1 MTKNTVQDKSII
13 FYRRRQNLKQQELA
27 DDLGITRTYL
37 SFIENHKQYPDTE
50 LLDRLTKILG
60 VTVSQIYSENEL
72 DFILYKDK
80 KWLKKLEK
88 KEKMIR
94 YKKL

>member
-37 SFIENHKQYPDTE
+37 SFIENHRQYPDTE

-72 DFILYKDK
+72 DFILYQDRK
-80 KWLKKLEK
+80 
-88 KEKMIR
+88 
-94 YKKL
+94 